1 MDCKTIRTAS
11 FLYRESREKIQY
23 FLRVGGGCFYKSV
36 ERIFINQ
43 WERIFI
49 NRLTEEYCTHIIKHM
64 LHN

>member
-36 ERIFINQ
+36 ERIFIN
-43 WERIFI
+43 
-49 NRLTEEYCTHIIKHM
+49 RLTEEYCTHIIKHM